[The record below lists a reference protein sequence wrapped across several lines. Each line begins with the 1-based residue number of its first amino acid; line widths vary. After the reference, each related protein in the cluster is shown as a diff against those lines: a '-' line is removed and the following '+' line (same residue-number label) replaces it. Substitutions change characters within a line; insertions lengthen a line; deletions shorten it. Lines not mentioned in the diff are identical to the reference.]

1 MINKTITKILC
12 HNCKCGEN
20 VEVLPI
26 RNREHGSFFDG
37 DDTEVLLCD
46 KCIELMDVEREWF
59 DNNASSIVY
68 KETGLVTYINE
79 RYITILIDSL
89 PIESQ
94 ENILNRPNKYYD
106 EVMSKEDWIK
116 EYKNGFFDFK

>member
-1 MINKTITKILC
+1 MIDKPITKTLC
-12 HNCKCGEN
+12 HNCKCSEN
-20 VEVLPI
+20 IEVLSI
-26 RNREHGSFFDG
+26 KNREHGSCFDG
-37 DDTEVLLCD
+37 DNTEILLCD
-46 KCIELMDVEREWF
+46 KCIDLMDVEREWF
-59 DNNASSIVY
+59 DNDASSIFC